1 VNPAEIITVIEN
13 AYHDYVYGWT
23 VDATP
28 GGACRA
34 VANELVAHGL
44 ATDYATGEAGLE
56 AWINRV
62 LDGYDGERVNEE
74 EFAAE
79 VAVTLGL
86 VTADE
91 AMEATG

>member
-1 VNPAEIITVIEN
+1 MNPDKIITVIEN
-13 AYHDYVYGWT
+13 AYHAYVYGWQ
-23 VDATP
+23 VDATS

-34 VANELVAHGL
+34 IVGELVAYGI
-44 ATDYATGEAGLE
+44 ATDDAKGEASLE
-56 AWINRV
+56 ARINRV
-62 LDGYDGERVNEE
+62 LDGWAGERVNEE

-91 AMEATG
+91 AMAATG

>member
-1 VNPAEIITVIEN
+1 MNPAEIITVIEN

-23 VDATP
+23 IDATR

-34 VANELVAHGL
+34 IVGELVAHGL
-44 ATDYATGEAGLE
+44 ASDEAIGEASLE
-56 AWINRV
+56 ARVERV
-62 LDGYDGERVNEE
+62 LAGYDGERVNEE

-86 VTADE
+86 VDSDE
-91 AMEATG
+91 AMEVAG